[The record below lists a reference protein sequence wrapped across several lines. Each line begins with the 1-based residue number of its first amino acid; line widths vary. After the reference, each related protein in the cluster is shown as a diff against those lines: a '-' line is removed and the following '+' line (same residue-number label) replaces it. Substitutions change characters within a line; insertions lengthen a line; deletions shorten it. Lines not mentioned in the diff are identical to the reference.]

1 MRHTGTAISVQ
12 ESRDY
17 FLDHLSKLALY
28 QHPAETQHSEP
39 LRILNSNDRVI
50 EWFTWHELYKIYH
63 VWAGCAMEV
72 NIEAPSPWIGIL
84 RVPTTERI
92 KKTTNRKGQEREQMN
107 SIDEVVAE
115 MSQAP

>member
-1 MRHTGTAISVQ
+1 
-12 ESRDY
+12 
-17 FLDHLSKLALY
+17 
-28 QHPAETQHSEP
+28 
-39 LRILNSNDRVI
+39 
-50 EWFTWHELYKIYH
+50 
-63 VWAGCAMEV
+63 MEV